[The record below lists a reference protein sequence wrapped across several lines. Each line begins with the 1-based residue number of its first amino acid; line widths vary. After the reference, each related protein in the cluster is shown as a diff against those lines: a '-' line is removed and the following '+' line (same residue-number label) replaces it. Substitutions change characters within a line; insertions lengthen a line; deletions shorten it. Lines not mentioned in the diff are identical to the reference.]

1 MKLDL
6 ATLARDAR
14 AAHEPIR
21 RANGRVVVLLDEV
34 DQYDHAVVSLFDE
47 LLDGFGLGTAE
58 EPVPVVLT
66 FSLGGTMDHF
76 LRAVVVERGI
86 TRTWLDV
93 RELTGFLEDGEDL
106 MAYELVLLNPFNPG
120 LLPGL
125 SDRSWAFNPGAEEE
139 LRARWVSR
147 FRRNLGGVPSALTDR
162 VLYAL
167 VDAARD
173 ADFVVEAD
181 DEIRLARLQD
191 DE

>member
-1 MKLDL
+1 
-6 ATLARDAR
+6 
-14 AAHEPIR
+14 
-21 RANGRVVVLLDEV
+21 
-34 DQYDHAVVSLFDE
+34 
-47 LLDGFGLGTAE
+47 
-58 EPVPVVLT
+58 VLT

-76 LRAVVVERGI
+76 LRPIVESGRS
-86 TRTWLDV
+86 WLDV
-93 RELTGFLEDGEDL
+93 RELTGFLEDGEDM
-106 MAYELVLLNPFNPG
+106 MAYELVLLNPFKPD

-125 SDRSWAFNPGAEEE
+125 SDRSWAFNPEAEDE

-147 FRRNLGGVPSALTDR
+147 FRRNLGGMPSALTDK

-181 DEIRLARLQD
+181 DEIRLARLQS